1 MTHYLASPIEPEYTK
16 QMESDNDKNINFT
29 NYYPKRPYG
38 FGMSDNE
45 ARPLLRGYRYGGL
58 LECLGITIIIIIII
72 IITIITIITTIIIT
86 VTIIINTYATYFR
99 ESNRLR

>member
-1 MTHYLASPIEPEYTK
+1 LASPIEPEYTK
-16 QMESDNDKNINFT
+16 QMESDNDKNINFKD
-29 NYYPKRPYG
+29 YYPKRPYG

-72 IITIITIITTIIIT
+72 IIIITITTITIIIITTI
-86 VTIIINTYATYFR
+86 TIIINTYATYFR

>member
-1 MTHYLASPIEPEYTK
+1 LASPIEPEYTK

-45 ARPLLRGYRYGGL
+45 ARPLLRGHRYGGL

>member
-16 QMESDNDKNINFT
+16 QMESDNDKNNNFT
-29 NYYPKRPYG
+29 DYYPKRPYG

-58 LECLGITIIIIIII
+58 LECLGITIVIIIIII
-72 IITIITIITTIIIT
+72 II
-86 VTIIINTYATYFR
+86 NMSATNFR

>member
-1 MTHYLASPIEPEYTK
+1 LASPIEPEYTK
-16 QMESDNDKNINFT
+16 QMESDNDKNNNFT
-29 NYYPKRPYG
+29 DYYPKRPYG

-58 LECLGITIIIIIII
+58 LECLGITIVIIIIII
-72 IITIITIITTIIIT
+72 I
-86 VTIIINTYATYFR
+86 NMSATNFR

>member
-16 QMESDNDKNINFT
+16 QMESDNDKNNNFT
-29 NYYPKRPYG
+29 DYYPKRQYG

-58 LECLGITIIIIIII
+58 LECLGITIVIIIIII
-72 IITIITIITTIIIT
+72 I
-86 VTIIINTYATYFR
+86 NMSATNFR